1 MKALN
6 EFHGENFSI
15 YNADCCEFSKNLPDN
30 SIDFSVYSPPFS
42 NLFVY
47 SDSDRDMGN
56 CLNDDEFFEHYKFL
70 LREMYRAHKP
80 GTCSAVH
87 VSDIPLTKW
96 KDGKIGIKDFSGMVI
111 RAHEEVGF
119 VLHSRVTIWK
129 CPVVE
134 MTRTKAHGLLY
145 KTLCKDSS
153 RSRVGMP
160 DYLLVF
166 RKEGEKDRPCSHEAA
181 DFPVDLW
188 QKWASPVWMDIKQT
202 NTLNVKAAR
211 EDADEKHVC
220 PLQLDL
226 IERALIMWS
235 ADGDTVFSPFTGIG
249 SEGYATMKV
258 VGGRRFIGTELKPA
272 YFKQACQYIEAAQ
285 NEGRDLFSTL

>member
-1 MKALN
+1 MNILQ
-6 EFHGENFSI
+6 EHHGDNFSI
-15 YNADCCEFSKNLPDN
+15 YNADCVEFAAQLPDN
-30 SIDFSVYSPPFS
+30 SIDFSAYSPPFS

-47 SDSDRDMGN
+47 SDSERDMGN
-56 CLNDDEFFEHYKFL
+56 CANDDEFFEHYKFL
-70 LREMYRAHKP
+70 LREMYRTHKP

-96 KDGKIGIKDFSGMVI
+96 RDGKIGIKDFSGMVI
-111 RAHEEVGF
+111 RAHEDVGF

-153 RSRVGMP
+153 RSRTGMP
-160 DYLLVF
+160 DYLLIF
-166 RKEGEKDRPCSHEAA
+166 RKEGEKERPCSHESA
-181 DFPVDLW
+181 DLPVDTW
-188 QKWASPVWMDIKQT
+188 QKWASPVWMDIQQT

-235 ADGDTVFSPFTGIG
+235 APGDTVFSPFTGIG
-249 SEGYATMKV
+249 SEGYMTLKV
-258 VGGRRFIGTELKPA
+258 GQGRRFIGTELKPA
-272 YFKQACQYIEAAQ
+272 YFRQAVGYLEAASSTPK
-285 NEGRDLFSTL
+285 DLFA